1 VLHRLL
7 PCFGLVFATSA
18 LAGTVNE
25 VELNGQA
32 FNNARATAQFLGGGL
47 FTPNASPHVFGNLP
61 TANVIGHLGGNDVD
75 FYSFSTGGGAAYFST
90 TQTTG
95 GLDTY
100 LALFNSSGTLIA
112 DNDDSEPFG
121 PGSSLGDSFL
131 GALNLPPGSYYLA
144 ITSGRNSASASFT
157 GSMFTELAR
166 PDGAFGGFQFGDA
179 DFGVDSFLRNDVQL
193 GDGAYTLNITIPA
206 PGVAALAAIPILF
219 SAARRRRA

>member
-1 VLHRLL
+1 
-7 PCFGLVFATSA
+7 
-18 LAGTVNE
+18 LAGNVSE

-32 FNNARATAQFLGGGL
+32 LNNARLTAQSVGAGL

-61 TANVIGHLGGNDVD
+61 TANVMGHLGGDDVD
-75 FYSFSTGGGAAYFST
+75 FYSFTTAGGIAYFST

-131 GALNLPPGSYYLA
+131 GALNLISGSYYLA

-157 GSMFTELAR
+157 GSLFNELAR

-179 DFGVDSFLRNDVQL
+179 DSGLDSFLRNDVQL
-193 GDGAYTLNITIPA
+193 GDGTYTLNITIPA
-206 PGVAALAAIPILF
+206 PGATALAALPILF
-219 SAARRRRA
+219 SARRRRRT